1 MAYIPRA
8 ISDILKSRV
17 KSSKCTLI
25 VGARQVGKS
34 TLVKREFPEFNRSN
48 FDDRLTRVQAK
59 EEPKLFF
66 LNNPCPLFI
75 DEVQKESSILEE
87 IKLKVDD
94 SDERGQFILSGSQKL
109 ELMKGV
115 SESLAGRVSVYEL
128 SGLSLRE
135 LHQICFNRP
144 FVPKEEYIKEREKEL
159 KDYDNIWEIIH
170 RGSYPELYDIERDW
184 QEFYSSYVAT
194 YLERDIHELIAADS
208 ITFTKFLTAV
218 AARTGEMLNYKN
230 IAGDVGVSEP
240 TIKNWISILE
250 RTGIVFLLQAY
261 SAGAL
266 NRAIKTPKLY
276 FRDTGLA
283 CYLTRWL
290 TADALKNSAVAGNIF
305 ETFVV
310 SEILKSYSNAGK
322 DYRFNIFYYRGK
334 DKNTFG
340 ENEIDLIIEED
351 GILYPV
357 EIKMS
362 GNPKAS
368 MGATNQVLDKIPD
381 KKRGMGI
388 ILCLI
393 DKKTYLREN
402 LLALPLEYI

>member
-1 MAYIPRA
+1 MAYIQRA
-8 ISDILKSRV
+8 ISNILKSRV
-17 KSSKCTLI
+17 KISKCTLI

-34 TLVKREFPEFNRSN
+34 TLVRHEFSEYNRTN
-48 FDDRLTRVQAK
+48 FDDRLTRLQAK

-66 LNNPCPLFI
+66 INNPRPLFI
-75 DEVQKESSILEE
+75 DEVQKEGSIMEE
-87 IKLKVDD
+87 IKQIVDE
-94 SDERGQFILSGSQKL
+94 SEERGQFILSGSQKL
-109 ELMKGV
+109 ELMKDA

-128 SGLSLRE
+128 CGLSLRE
-135 LHQICFNRP
+135 IYQIGFNKH
-144 FVPKEEYIKEREKEL
+144 FVPTDEYMKEREREL
-159 KDYDNIWEIIH
+159 KAYENIWDVIH
-170 RGSYPELYDIERDW
+170 KGSYPELYDIDRDW
-184 QEFYSSYVAT
+184 QEFYSSYVST
-194 YLERDIHELIAADS
+194 YLERDINELISTDGT
-208 ITFTKFLTAV
+208 TFTKFLTAV
-218 AARTGEMLNYKN
+218 AARTGEMLNYAN
-230 IAGDVGVSEP
+230 IAGEIGISEP
-240 TIKNWISILE
+240 TVKKWISILE
-250 RTGIVFLLQAY
+250 RTGIIFLLQPY
-261 SAGAL
+261 SANAL
-266 NRAIKTPKLY
+266 NRAIKTPKIY

-290 TADALKNSAVAGNIF
+290 TADALKNSAVAGNMF

-310 SEILKSYSNAGK
+310 SEILKSYSNEGK
-322 DYRFNIFYYRGK
+322 DYRFQIFYYRGK
-334 DKNTFG
+334 DRSVSG

-351 GILYPV
+351 GVLYPV

-402 LLALPLEYI
+402 LLALPINYI

>member
-1 MAYIPRA
+1 MAYIQRA
-8 ISDILKSRV
+8 ISNILKSRV
-17 KSSKCTLI
+17 KTSKCTLI

-34 TLVKREFPEFNRSN
+34 TLVRHEFSEYNRTN
-48 FDDRLTRVQAK
+48 FDDRLTRLQAK

-66 LNNPCPLFI
+66 INNPRPLFI
-75 DEVQKESSILEE
+75 DEVQKEGSIMEE
-87 IKLKVDD
+87 IKQIVDE
-94 SDERGQFILSGSQKL
+94 SEERGQFILSGSQKL
-109 ELMKGV
+109 ELMKDA

-128 SGLSLRE
+128 CGLSLRE
-135 LHQICFNRP
+135 IYQIGFNKH
-144 FVPKEEYIKEREKEL
+144 FVPTDEYMKEREREL
-159 KDYDNIWEIIH
+159 KPYDKIWDVIH
-170 RGSYPELYDIERDW
+170 KGSYPELFDIDRDW
-184 QEFYSSYVAT
+184 QEFYSSYVST
-194 YLERDIHELIAADS
+194 YLERDINELISTDGT
-208 ITFTKFLTAV
+208 TFTKFLTAV
-218 AARTGEMLNYKN
+218 AARTGEMLNYAN
-230 IAGDVGVSEP
+230 IAGEIGISEP
-240 TIKNWISILE
+240 TVKKWISILE
-250 RTGIVFLLQAY
+250 RTGIIFLLQPY
-261 SAGAL
+261 SASAL
-266 NRAIKTPKLY
+266 NRAIKTPKIY

-290 TADALKNSAVAGNIF
+290 TADALKNSAVAGNMF

-310 SEILKSYSNAGK
+310 SEILKSYSNEGK
-322 DYRFNIFYYRGK
+322 DYRFQIFYYRGK
-334 DKNTFG
+334 DRSASG

-351 GILYPV
+351 GVLYPV

-402 LLALPLEYI
+402 LVALPINYI

>member
-17 KSSKCTLI
+17 KNSKCTLI

-128 SGLSLRE
+128 SGLSSRE
-135 LHQICFNRP
+135 LHQIRFNRP

-266 NRAIKTPKLY
+266 NRAIKTPKIY

>member
-1 MAYIPRA
+1 MAYIQRA
-8 ISDILKSRV
+8 ISNILKSRV
-17 KSSKCTLI
+17 KTSKCTLI

-34 TLVKREFPEFNRSN
+34 TLVKHEFPEYHRTN
-48 FDDRLTRVQAK
+48 FDDRLTRLQAK

-66 LNNPCPLFI
+66 INNPRPLFI
-75 DEVQKESSILEE
+75 DEVQKEGSIMEE
-87 IKLKVDD
+87 IKQIVDE
-94 SDERGQFILSGSQKL
+94 SEERGQFILSGSQKL
-109 ELMKGV
+109 ELMKDA

-128 SGLSLRE
+128 CGLSLRE
-135 LHQICFNRP
+135 IYQIGFNKH
-144 FVPKEEYIKEREKEL
+144 FVPTDEYMKEREREL
-159 KDYDNIWEIIH
+159 KPYENIWDVIH
-170 RGSYPELYDIERDW
+170 KGSYPELYDVDRDW
-184 QEFYSSYVAT
+184 QDFYSSYVST
-194 YLERDIHELIAADS
+194 YLERDINELISTDGT
-208 ITFTKFLTAV
+208 TFTKFLTAV
-218 AARTGEMLNYKN
+218 AARTGEMLNYAN
-230 IAGDVGVSEP
+230 IAGEIGISEP
-240 TIKNWISILE
+240 TVKKWISILE
-250 RTGIVFLLQAY
+250 RTGIIFLLQPY
-261 SAGAL
+261 SANAL
-266 NRAIKTPKLY
+266 NRAIKTPKIY

-290 TADALKNSAVAGNIF
+290 TADALKNSAVAGNMF

-310 SEILKSYSNAGK
+310 SEILKSYSNEGK
-322 DYRFNIFYYRGK
+322 DYRFQIFYYRGK
-334 DKNTFG
+334 DRSASG

-351 GILYPV
+351 GVLYPV

-402 LLALPLEYI
+402 LVALPINYI

>member
-115 SESLAGRVSVYEL
+115 SESLAGRVSLYEL

-135 LHQICFNRP
+135 LHQIHFNRP

-194 YLERDIHELIAADS
+194 YLERDVHELIATDS

-266 NRAIKTPKLY
+266 NRAIKTPKIY

-402 LLALPLEYI
+402 LLALPICYI